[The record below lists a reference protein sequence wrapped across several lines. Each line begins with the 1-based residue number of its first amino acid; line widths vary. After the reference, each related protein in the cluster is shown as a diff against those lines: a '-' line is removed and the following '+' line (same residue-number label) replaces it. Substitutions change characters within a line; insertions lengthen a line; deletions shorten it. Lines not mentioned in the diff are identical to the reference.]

1 ASAVARP
8 KWLAWDEAVALQQK
22 APKKILI
29 DLYTD
34 WCGWCKKM
42 DASTFQDE
50 QVAAFV
56 DKHFYPV
63 KLNAEQ
69 RETIVYAGHTF
80 EFVENGRRGY
90 HQLAYSL
97 LDGRMGYPSFVYL
110 NEKMERISISP
121 GYKDAATML
130 KELKFIAGE
139 HYTRTTWEAF
149 SQEN

>member
-1 ASAVARP
+1 MKP
-8 KWLAWDEAVALQQK
+8 WLYNRKRL
-22 APKKILI
+22 KKILI

-50 QVAAFV
+50 QVTTFV

-121 GYKDAATML
+121 GYKDAAVML

-139 HYTRTTWEAF
+139 HYMQTTWEAF
-149 SQEN
+149 SQQN